1 MIRAL
6 ALAAGDMLRPRI
18 FGVVLLGV
26 ALTLALF
33 VALQYLL
40 FQVIGWWAPSHIH
53 LPLIGQVAVARILSW
68 GSLALFPVVSFFLM
82 APVAAGFS
90 GLFTDQVARQV
101 ESVHYPTRMGR
112 DLSFW
117 AGLAESG
124 AVIALVLVISVVVL
138 IASAFIGPLA
148 PLLGLVAN
156 GWLLGR
162 EFFQM
167 AAARHLPHPQATALR
182 QRVNTQVTLTGI
194 AIAALLTV
202 PVVNIAV
209 PVLATAAFT
218 HLLHRFLGSSG
229 PSHPYRRG

>member
-6 ALAAGDMLRPRI
+6 TLAVGDMLRPRI
-18 FGVVLLGV
+18 FGVVLLGI

-33 VALQYLL
+33 VALQYML
-40 FQVIGWWAPSHIH
+40 FQFIDWWAPSHIH
-53 LPLIGQVAVARILSW
+53 LPLIGQVGVARILSW
-68 GSLALFPVVSFFLM
+68 GSLALFPVMGFFLM

-101 ESVHYPTRMGR
+101 EQIHYPTRMGR

-117 AGLAESG
+117 AGLAEAG
-124 AVIALVLVISVVVL
+124 AVIALVLLISITVL

-148 PLLGLVAN
+148 PLLGISAN

-167 AAARHLPHPQATALR
+167 AAARHMPHQQATALR
-182 QRVNTQVTLTGI
+182 HRANPQVTLTGV

-202 PVVNIAV
+202 PIINITV

-229 PSHPYRRG
+229 PSYPYRRG